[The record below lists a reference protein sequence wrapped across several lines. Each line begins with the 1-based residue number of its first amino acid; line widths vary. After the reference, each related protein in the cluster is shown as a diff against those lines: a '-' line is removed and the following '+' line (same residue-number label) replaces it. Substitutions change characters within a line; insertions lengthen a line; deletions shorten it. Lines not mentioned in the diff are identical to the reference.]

1 MANGQWLKAQKNYYL
16 CGRRIEKRAMVDN
29 SEKWNRAAKGFKQYI
44 RLEKG
49 LSENTVEAYMRDY
62 TSFAGFILRMYD
74 VPPTQVEQYMV
85 ERYLAHLFEECN
97 HAKASQARELSGVKS
112 FYNYLLMHDKIEQSP
127 TELITTPKRTR
138 HLPEVLTIEEV
149 EQIIDSIPLDTT
161 KGKRDRAM
169 LELLYSCGL
178 RVTELTTLR
187 LSDLFFGEGYI
198 RVMGKGSKQRLV
210 PIGNV
215 ARERIMMYMDERK
228 VKDSKN
234 KDILFLSNRGDKL
247 TRIMVFTI
255 IRQAVERAGIDK
267 TVSPHTFRHSFATHL
282 LAGGASIRQ
291 VQEMLGHESIET
303 TEIYTHL
310 DTSRLRET
318 VEKISL

>member
-1 MANGQWLKAQKNYYL
+1 MA
-16 CGRRIEKRAMVDN
+16 DN
-29 SEKWNRAAKGFKQYI
+29 SEKWNREAKRFKQYI

-74 VPPTQVEQYMV
+74 VPPTKVEQFMV
-85 ERYLAHLFEECN
+85 ERYLAYLFEECQ
-97 HAKASQARELSGVKS
+97 HTKASQARELSGVKA
-112 FYNYLLMHDKIEQSP
+112 FFNYLLINDKIEQSP
-127 TELITTPKRTR
+127 TELISTPKRTR
-138 HLPEVLTIEEV
+138 HLPDVLTVEEV
-149 EQIIDSIPLDTT
+149 EQIINSIPLDTT
-161 KGKRDRAM
+161 KGLRDRAM

-178 RVTELTTLR
+178 RVSELIALR

-215 ARERIMMYMDERK
+215 ARERIMLYMDVRK
-228 VKDSKN
+228 AKDSKN
-234 KDILFLSNRGDKL
+234 KDVLFLSNRGGAL
-247 TRIMVFTI
+247 TRVMVFYV
-255 IRQAVERAGIDK
+255 IRDAVERAGIEK
-267 TVSPHTFRHSFATHL
+267 TVSPHIFRHSFATHL

-318 VEKISL
+318 VEKLSL

>member
-1 MANGQWLKAQKNYYL
+1 M
-16 CGRRIEKRAMVDN
+16 IDN
-29 SEKWNRAAKGFKQYI
+29 SERWNREAKKFEQYI

-49 LSENTVEAYMRDY
+49 LSKNTVTAYMRDY
-62 TSFAGFILRMYD
+62 TAFAHFILRKYN
-74 VPPTQVEQYMV
+74 VAPTKVEQHMV
-85 ERYLAHLFEECN
+85 ERYLAYLYEECN
-97 HAKASQARELSGVKS
+97 HAKASQARELSGVKA
-112 FYNYLLMHDKIEQSP
+112 FFNYLLLNDKIEQSP
-127 TELITTPKRTR
+127 TELVATPKRTR
-138 HLPEVLTIEEV
+138 HLPDVLTVEEV
-149 EQIIDSIPLDTT
+149 EQIINSIPLDNT

-178 RVTELTTLR
+178 RVSELTSLR

-210 PIGNV
+210 PIGSV
-215 ARERIMMYMDERK
+215 ARERIMLYMDVRK
-228 VKDSKN
+228 AKDSRN
-234 KDILFLSNRGDKL
+234 KDVLFLNNRGGEL
-247 TRIMVFTI
+247 TRVMIFTI
-255 IRQAVERAGIDK
+255 IREAVMRAGIDK

-318 VEKISL
+318 VEKIEL

>member
-1 MANGQWLKAQKNYYL
+1 MA
-16 CGRRIEKRAMVDN
+16 EN
-29 SEKWNRAAKGFKQYI
+29 SEKWNKAAKGFEQYI

-49 LSENTVEAYMRDY
+49 LSRNTVDAYMRDF
-62 TSFAGFILRMYD
+62 TTFAGFILRQYD
-74 VPPTQVEQYMV
+74 VPPTKVEQYMV
-85 ERYLAHLFEECN
+85 ERYLGYLFEECK

-112 FYNYLLMHDKIEQSP
+112 FFNYLLLNDKIEQSP
-127 TELITTPKRTR
+127 TELITTPKRSR
-138 HLPEVLTIEEV
+138 QLPDVLTVEEV
-149 EQIIDSIPLDTT
+149 ELIINSIPLDSA

-178 RVTELTTLR
+178 RVSELTSLR

-210 PIGNV
+210 PISNV
-215 ARERIMMYMDERK
+215 ARERIMIYMDCRESK
-228 VKDSKN
+228 SAKD
-234 KDILFLSNRGDKL
+234 KDILFLNNRGKAL
-247 TRIMVFTI
+247 TRVMIFTI
-255 IRQAVERAGIDK
+255 IREAVERVGLDK

-282 LAGGASIRQ
+282 LAGGASVRQ

-318 VEKISL
+318 VEKISI

>member
-1 MANGQWLKAQKNYYL
+1 MAT
-16 CGRRIEKRAMVDN
+16 N
-29 SEKWNRAAKGFKQYI
+29 SDKWNKISKSFKQYI
-44 RLEKG
+44 KLEKG
-49 LSENTVEAYMRDY
+49 LSDNTVEAYMRDY
-62 TSFAGFILRMYD
+62 TNFATFILRQYD
-74 VPPTQVEQYMV
+74 VPPTKVEQYMV
-85 ERYLAHLFEECN
+85 ERYLAYLYEECN
-97 HAKASQARELSGVKS
+97 HTKTSQARELSGVKS
-112 FYNYLLMHDKIEQSP
+112 FYNYLLLNDKIEQSP
-127 TELITTPKRTR
+127 TELISSPKQSR
-138 HLPEVLTIEEV
+138 HLPDILSVEEIEL
-149 EQIIDSIPLDTT
+149 IINSIPLDTT

-178 RVTELTTLR
+178 RVSELTALR

-210 PIGNV
+210 PVGNV
-215 ARERIMMYMDERK
+215 ARERIMLYMDERQ

-234 KDILFLSNRGDKL
+234 KDILFLNNRGKAL
-247 TRIMVFTI
+247 SRVMVFYV
-255 IRQAVERAGIDK
+255 IRDAVERAGIDK
-267 TVSPHTFRHSFATHL
+267 TVSPHIFRHSFATHL

>member
-1 MANGQWLKAQKNYYL
+1 MA
-16 CGRRIEKRAMVDN
+16 EN

-49 LSENTVEAYMRDY
+49 LSDNTVEAYMRDY
-62 TSFAGFILRMYD
+62 TLFAGFILRQYD
-74 VPPTQVEQYMV
+74 VPPTKVEQYMV
-85 ERYLAHLFEECN
+85 ERYLAYLFEECR
-97 HAKASQARELSGVKS
+97 HAKASQARELSGVKA
-112 FYNYLLMHDKIEQSP
+112 FFNYLLINDKIEQSP
-127 TELITTPKRTR
+127 TELISTPKRTR
-138 HLPEVLTIEEV
+138 HLPDVLTIEEV
-149 EQIIDSIPLDTT
+149 ELIINSIPLDNT

-178 RVTELTTLR
+178 RVSELTSLR

-210 PIGNV
+210 PISNV
-215 ARERIMMYMDERK
+215 ARERIMIYMDCRK
-228 VKDSKN
+228 AKDSKN
-234 KDILFLSNRGDKL
+234 KDILFLNNRGKAL
-247 TRIMVFTI
+247 TRVMLFTI
-255 IRQAVERAGIDK
+255 IREAVLRAGIDK
-267 TVSPHTFRHSFATHL
+267 SVSPHTFRHSFATHL

-310 DTSRLRET
+310 DTTRLRET

>member
-1 MANGQWLKAQKNYYL
+1 MA
-16 CGRRIEKRAMVDN
+16 DN
-29 SEKWNRAAKGFKQYI
+29 SEKWNKAAKGFKQYI
-44 RLEKG
+44 KLEKG
-49 LSENTVEAYMRDY
+49 LSDNTVEAYMRDY
-62 TSFAGFILRMYD
+62 TAFAGYILRMYD
-74 VPPTQVEQYMV
+74 VPPTKVEQHMV
-85 ERYLAHLFEECN
+85 ERYLAYLFEECK
-97 HAKASQARELSGVKS
+97 HKKTSQARELSAVKA
-112 FYNYLLMHDKIEQSP
+112 FFNYLLINDKIEQSP
-127 TELITTPKRTR
+127 TEMIATPKRTR
-138 HLPEVLTIEEV
+138 QLPDVLTVEEV
-149 EQIIDSIPLDTT
+149 EQIINSIPLDTT

-178 RVTELTTLR
+178 RVSELTALR

-215 ARERIMMYMDERK
+215 ARERIMIYMDERK
-228 VKDSKN
+228 AKDSKN
-234 KDILFLSNRGDKL
+234 KDILFLNNRGAAL
-247 TRIMVFTI
+247 TRVMVFYV
-255 IRQAVERAGIDK
+255 IRDAVERAGIDK
-267 TVSPHTFRHSFATHL
+267 TVSPHIFRHSFATHL

-291 VQEMLGHESIET
+291 VQDMLGHESIET

>member
-1 MANGQWLKAQKNYYL
+1 
-16 CGRRIEKRAMVDN
+16 
-29 SEKWNRAAKGFKQYI
+29 
-44 RLEKG
+44 
-49 LSENTVEAYMRDY
+49 MRDY
-62 TSFAGFILRMYD
+62 TSFAAFILRQYD
-74 VPPTQVEQYMV
+74 VPPTKVEQYMV
-85 ERYLAHLFEECN
+85 ERYLAFLFEECR
-97 HAKASQARELSGVKS
+97 HAKASQARELSGVKA
-112 FYNYLLMHDKIEQSP
+112 FYNYLLLNDKIEQSP
-127 TELITTPKRTR
+127 TELITTPKRSR
-138 HLPEVLTIEEV
+138 PLPDVLSVEEI
-149 EQIIDSIPLDTT
+149 EQIINSIQLDTP
-161 KGKRDRAM
+161 KGVRDRAM

-178 RVTELTTLR
+178 RVSELTALR

-198 RVMGKGSKQRLV
+198 RVLGKGSKQRLV

-215 ARERIMMYMDERK
+215 ARERVMMYMDCRESK
-228 VKDSKN
+228 KAKD
-234 KDILFLSNRGDKL
+234 KDILFLNNRGKAL
-247 TRIMVFTI
+247 TRVMIFTI
-255 IRQAVERAGIDK
+255 IREAVERAGIDK